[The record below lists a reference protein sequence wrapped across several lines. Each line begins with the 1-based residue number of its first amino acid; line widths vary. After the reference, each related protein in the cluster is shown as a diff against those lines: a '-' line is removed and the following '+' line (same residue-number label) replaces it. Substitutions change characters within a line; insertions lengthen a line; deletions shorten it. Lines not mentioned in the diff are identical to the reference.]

1 MLGDAGFESEML
13 DIDYPE
19 VQSDTLEEVVKSA
32 MASNG
37 PTQVPEPGTM
47 LLLGFGLIGVVG
59 LGRKRLL
66 KRNQR
71 EEDKG

>member
-1 MLGDAGFESEML
+1 MKKFLILLLVFGVLMGR
-13 DIDYPE
+13 
-19 VQSDTLEEVVKSA
+19 SA
-32 MASNG
+32 MASVAE
-37 PTQVPEPGTM
+37 PVPEPGTM

-71 EEDKG
+71 KEDKG

>member
-1 MLGDAGFESEML
+1 MKKFLIL
-13 DIDYPE
+13 
-19 VQSDTLEEVVKSA
+19 LVVFGVLMARSA
-32 MASNG
+32 MAMG
-37 PTQVPEPGTM
+37 PAEQVPEPGTL

-66 KRNQR
+66 KRNQK

>member
-1 MLGDAGFESEML
+1 MRKKFLILVLVSSVFMA
-13 DIDYPE
+13 
-19 VQSDTLEEVVKSA
+19 QSA
-32 MASNG
+32 MAQQAD
-37 PTQVPEPGTM
+37 PIPEPGTM
-47 LLLGFGLIGVVG
+47 LLLGFGLIGAVG